1 MKGRSSLLSA
11 ITIAIL
17 LGCANQAYSQ
27 ATTSFAQ
34 LNGTV
39 QDANGAAIVKGVI
52 TLRNLDTNQSYTA
65 TTNDVGYYIVPNLPP
80 GRYELAVTSTGFGKY
95 IQTGIALTVGQTATV
110 NVTLKVTVE
119 ESVSVTG
126 ETPLIEPTRT
136 EVSQVIETKQ
146 IASLPVSG
154 RLFTDFALLTPG
166 VATGRTSLG
175 TTVTEFEITQ
185 ISFGGM
191 RSFSNLITVDGADF
205 INSNT
210 GVQRAT
216 PPQESV
222 QEFRVVNNSFGSEY
236 GRALGGI
243 VNVVTRSGGNEWR
256 GSIYDYFQNSALNAR
271 SLLQPEGTSKTLRQN
286 QFGGTL
292 GGPIRKDQ
300 TFIFLNYEGQRRAE
314 APIYPP
320 SLLNNLSTIRGAKLR
335 LGIPDEDLSVL
346 KIKNNDYGFA
356 RFDHQLTKN
365 NRLSARYNI
374 ENARDPNQLV
384 GNTEDGGGI
393 GTPSGG
399 RDLFINDQALVGTLN
414 SALKATLVNTFL
426 VQWARRNYEFPGS
439 TGQPNLD
446 IPNDLSFGHNFGIFD
461 AIYESRIQIS
471 NALGWVKGN
480 HYAKFGYDSNYLFD
494 STIYPGFTPARI
506 ILPGLN
512 CLVDFANYV
521 NKPGGAPLAPAPGP
535 PCPLPTGAPA
545 FPPGLGF
552 HGVGATFYGVALART
567 NYVDGQFPLNNAR
580 PLDVSTWKNAFD
592 PSLREV
598 YRYKLN
604 HGYYGFFAQD
614 QWRLTPKLTFNY
626 GMRYDFETG
635 LGDQIEQYWG
645 AVQPRAGFAYSPDS
659 KTVIRA
665 GYGLFFDRNNM
676 TFFFVTGNQKT
687 VPGFL
692 PGITLPM
699 VRRGSET
706 GGWQLNLVNAAAFLP
721 SPVACTGGI
730 QLFPGF
736 CLGAA
741 ASAARS
747 IITTGAY
754 PRVFLTGDCP
764 PACTAG
770 AGGLARDDHKLPYA
784 HQASLEINR
793 TLGRGLTIGAGYL
806 FVGSHRLILG
816 NGLNIPCPQGTRK
829 PRNPPNAQGWV
840 NPDGSLSACEGTP
853 LLLAGKPVFTDGLE
867 FPNGGFLDYNNG
879 VVNAVYN
886 GLTLQV
892 VERLGKRFS
901 LNANYTWSHII
912 DNGNFTTFINLPQ
925 NQFDNVSERG
935 NSNQDVRHRFVAN
948 FTATGPED
956 GFLRNFE
963 LSSVVTLQTGR
974 PFTIFVGGDA
984 NGDTNPVT
992 DRVGLVARNTYIG
1005 DPLRAWDLRVSRVF
1019 PISER
1024 VRLNLTF
1031 DAFNLLNRP
1040 NVDEVFSIYGSPIFC
1055 GAVPKGY
1062 KDATSVA
1069 IQRGGVACPAFTPP
1083 AGVTVPAQ
1091 FFVPPGPNPNFGTPR
1106 TMLNPRQLQFAAKL
1120 SF

>member
-1 MKGRSSLLSA
+1 MKERSGLLSA
-11 ITIAIL
+11 ITIALII
-17 LGCANQAYSQ
+17 GCVTPAYSQ
-27 ATTSFAQ
+27 GGASFAQ

-39 QDANGAAIVKGVI
+39 QDTNGAAIAKGVI
-52 TLRNLDTNQSYTA
+52 TLRNLDTNQAYT
-65 TTNDVGYYIVPNLPP
+65 TTSNDAGFYIVPNLPP

-95 IQTGIALTVGQTATV
+95 TQTGIALTVGQTATV

-119 ESVSVTG
+119 ESISVTS
-126 ETPLIEPTRT
+126 ETPPIEPTRT
-136 EVSQVIETKQ
+136 EVSQVIETRQ
-146 IASLPVSG
+146 IATLPVSG

-205 INSNT
+205 INANT

-236 GRALGGI
+236 GRAMGGI
-243 VNVVTRSGGNEWR
+243 VNVVTRSGGNEWH

-292 GGPIRKDQ
+292 GGPIRKDK
-300 TFIFLNYEGQRRAE
+300 TFIFMNYEGQRRAE

-320 SLLNNLSTIRGAKLR
+320 SLLNNLAIINQAKTR
-335 LGIPDEDLSVL
+335 LGLPIEDLSVL
-346 KIKNNDYGFA
+346 KIKDNDYGFA

-365 NRLSARYNI
+365 NRLSARYNV

-384 GNTEDGGGI
+384 GNTLDGGGI
-393 GTPSGG
+393 GAPSGG
-399 RDLFINDQALVGTLN
+399 RNLFINDQSLVGTLN
-414 SALKATLVNTFL
+414 SSLKDTVVNTFL
-426 VQWARRNYEFPGS
+426 VQWARRNYDFPGS

-446 IPNDLSFGHNFGIFD
+446 IPNDLNFGHNFGIFD
-461 AIYESRIQIS
+461 AIYESRLQVS
-471 NALGWVKGN
+471 NSLGWVKGN

-494 STIYPGFTPARI
+494 SNIYPGFTPARI
-506 ILPGLN
+506 ILPGIN
-512 CLVDFANYV
+512 CLVDFANFV
-521 NKPGGAPLAPAPGP
+521 NVNGDTPLAPAPGP
-535 PCPLPTGAPA
+535 PCALPTGPPA
-545 FPPGLGF
+545 FPVGLGF
-552 HGVGATFYGVALART
+552 HGVAATFYGVALART
-567 NYVDGQFPLNNAR
+567 NYVDGQFPLNNGA
-580 PLDVSTWKNAFD
+580 PLDVNRWDNAFD
-592 PSLREV
+592 PSLRES

-614 QWRLTPKLTFNY
+614 QWRMTPKLTFNY
-626 GMRYDFETG
+626 GLRYDFETG
-635 LGDQIEQYWG
+635 LGNHIDSYWG
-645 AVQPRAGFAYSPDS
+645 AVQPRVGFAYSPDS
-659 KTVIRA
+659 KTVVRA

-687 VPGFL
+687 VPGFI

-699 VRRGSET
+699 VRNGAET

-730 QLFPGF
+730 EAFPGF

-741 ASAARS
+741 ASTAQS
-747 IITTGAY
+747 IITTGTY

-770 AGGLARDDHKLPYA
+770 AGGLDRNNHKLPYA

-793 TLGRGLTIGAGYL
+793 TLGKGLTVGAGYL
-806 FVGSHRLILG
+806 FVGAHRLVLG
-816 NGLNIPCPQGTRK
+816 NGLNTPCPQGTSK
-829 PRNPPNAQGWV
+829 PNNPAIAQGWV
-840 NPDGSLSACEGTP
+840 NPDGSLSACQGAP

-879 VVNAVYN
+879 IVNAVYH
-886 GLTLQV
+886 GMTLQV
-892 VERLGKRFS
+892 AERLGKRFS

-925 NQFDNVSERG
+925 NQFDNITERA

-963 LSSVVTLQTGR
+963 WSSVITIQGGR
-974 PFTIFVGGDA
+974 PFTLFVGGDA

-992 DRVGLVARNTYIG
+992 DRVGLIGRNTYIG
-1005 DPLRAWDLRVSRVF
+1005 DRLRAWDLRVSRLF

-1024 VRLNLTF
+1024 VKLNLIF
-1031 DAFNLLNRP
+1031 DAFNLLNRA
-1040 NVDEVFSIYGSPIFC
+1040 NVDEVFSIYGSPIVC
-1055 GAVPKGY
+1055 GSVPARY

-1069 IQRGGVACPAFTPP
+1069 IQQGQVACPAFTPP

-1091 FFVPPGPNPNFGTPR
+1091 FFVPPTPNQNFGTPR
-1106 TMLNPRQLQFAAKL
+1106 TMLNPRQLQFAARL
-1120 SF
+1120 TF